1 MDISNISS
9 IKNIAFGQGAFSQ
22 LKSIILERQ
31 SFQEKKNL
39 SRNFVIYIDDFFE
52 SNEAMINPLKSIEN
66 TEIHYIDSSKEPTT
80 ALINDLRDRH
90 LSQNEIPGGLIAI
103 GGGVTLDIVK
113 ALSNLLNNKGN
124 AEDYQGWDLVKNKGV
139 YKIGVPTLSGTG
151 AESSR
156 TCVLINE
163 KTGLKLG
170 MNSDFTL
177 FDELVLDPD
186 LTRSVPKDIFF
197 YTVTD
202 AYFHCVEPLSGMLR
216 NDFADS
222 YAKMGKSLC
231 EEIFKLDDIRSNEGR
246 TKAMLASYFGG
257 IAIANSMT
265 ALVHPFSAGLSV
277 VLQVP
282 HTLANCLVML
292 AMEEYYPNEHRII
305 SDAIERHGIEVPKGI
320 CKDLDNEQYDKL
332 YDSSIIHEKPLSNG
346 LGDDFKSI
354 LTKEKVIEI
363 FNRI

>member
-1 MDISNISS
+1 MDISTISS
-9 IKNIAFGQGAFSQ
+9 IKNISFGKGAFSN
-22 LKSIILERQ
+22 LKKVIKERQ
-31 SFQEKKNL
+31 SIQERR
-39 SRNFVIYIDDFFE
+39 SMSTEFAIYIDNFFE
-52 SNEAMINPLKSIEN
+52 SNESMNNLFKTFEN

-80 ALINDLRDRH
+80 SLINSLRDMH
-90 LSQNEIPGGLIAI
+90 LAQNKTPAGLVAI
-103 GGGVTLDIVK
+103 GGGVTMDIVK
-113 ALSNLLNNKGN
+113 ALSNLLNNPGN
-124 AEDYQGWDLVKNKGV
+124 AEDYQGWDLVGNRGV

-163 KTGLKLG
+163 ETGLKLG

-186 LTRSVPKDIFF
+186 LTKSVPTETFF
-197 YTVTD
+197 YTLTD
-202 AYFHCVEPLSGMLR
+202 AYFHCIEPLSGRQR
-216 NDFADS
+216 NLFADS

-231 EEIFKLDDIRSNEGR
+231 EEIFTLDNIKSDEGR

-292 AMEEYYPNEHRII
+292 AMEEYYPIEHRVI
-305 SDAIERHGIEVPKGI
+305 SEAIEKHEIRVPQGI
-320 CKDLDNEQYDKL
+320 CKDLSDKQYNSL
-332 YDSSIIHEKPLSNG
+332 FDSSIIHEKPLYNA
-346 LGDDFKSI
+346 LGDEFKKI
-354 LTKEKVIEI
+354 LTKDKVIEI